1 MKLDATALGEL
12 FEAEGPRLLAFATR
26 RTFDA
31 ELALDVVGEAF
42 AVAFER
48 RHRFRGHTRDEA
60 VAWLFAI
67 VKTQLN
73 HTYRRR
79 GAEQRALGR
88 LGVDRPVMGED
99 ERRRVEELAGLE
111 RLRPLLADELGRLPQ
126 DQREAVRLRVVEELE
141 YDELAARLS
150 ISAQTARARV
160 SRGLR
165 ALGEAIKVMEE
176 EAPDAYTAR

>member
-31 ELALDVVGEAF
+31 EWALDVVGEAF

-48 RHRFRGHTRDEA
+48 RGRFRGGSREEA
-60 VAWLFAI
+60 VAWLYAI
-67 VKTQLN
+67 VRTQLN
-73 HTYRRR
+73 HQFRRR
-79 GAEQRALGR
+79 GAERRALDR
-88 LGVDRPVMGED
+88 LGVDRPTMGED

-111 RLRPLLADELGRLPQ
+111 ELRAVVADELERLAP
-126 DQREAVRLRVVEELE
+126 DQRDAVRLRVVDELD
-141 YDELAARLS
+141 YDEVADALR
-150 ISAQTARARV
+150 ITQQTARARV

-165 ALGEAIKVMEE
+165 ALSEAVKAMEE
-176 EAPDAYTAR
+176 VPYAR

>member
-31 ELALDVVGEAF
+31 EQALDVVGEVF

-48 RHRFRGHTRDEA
+48 RAKFRGATREEA
-60 VAWLFAI
+60 VGWLYSI
-67 VKTQLN
+67 CRTQLN
-73 HTYRRR
+73 HQFRRL
-79 GAEQRALGR
+79 GAERRALDR

-99 ERRRVEELAGLE
+99 ERRRVEELAGLVELRSVVASELE
-111 RLRPLLADELGRLPQ
+111 RLPA
-126 DQREAVRLRVVEELE
+126 DQREAVRLRVVEELD
-141 YDELAARLS
+141 YNDLATRLE
-150 ISAQTARARV
+150 ITQQTARARV

-165 ALGEAIKVMEE
+165 ALSDALKDMEE
-176 EAPDAYTAR
+176 VPDAR

>member
-1 MKLDATALGEL
+1 MKLDATSLGEL

-31 ELALDVVGEAF
+31 EQALDLVGECF

-48 RHRFRGHTRDEA
+48 RAKFRGSTREEA
-60 VAWLFAI
+60 VGWLYAI
-67 VKTQLN
+67 CRTQLN
-73 HTYRRR
+73 HHFRRQ
-79 GAEQRALGR
+79 GAERRALTR

-111 RLRPLLADELGRLPQ
+111 ELRATVAAELQLLPP
-126 DQREAVRLRVVEELE
+126 DQRDAVRLRVV
-141 YDELAARLS
+141 DELDYAEVAARLD
-150 ISAQTARARV
+150 ITQQTARARV

-165 ALGEAIKVMEE
+165 ALNDAVKAMEE
-176 EAPDAYTAR
+176 VPDAR

>member
-1 MKLDATALGEL
+1 MKLDATSLGEL
-12 FEAEGPRLLAFATR
+12 FEAEGARLLAFATR

-48 RHRFRGHTRDEA
+48 RTKFRGSTRDEA

-67 VKTQLN
+67 VRTQLN

-79 GAEQRALGR
+79 GAERRALDR

-111 RLRPLLADELGRLPQ
+111 TLRPVLAAELDRLPP
-126 DQREAVRLRVVEELE
+126 DQREAVRLRVVDELE
-141 YDELAARLS
+141 YDELAARLD

-165 ALGEAIKVMEE
+165 ALGEAIKLTEE
-176 EAPDAYTAR
+176 VPDAVR